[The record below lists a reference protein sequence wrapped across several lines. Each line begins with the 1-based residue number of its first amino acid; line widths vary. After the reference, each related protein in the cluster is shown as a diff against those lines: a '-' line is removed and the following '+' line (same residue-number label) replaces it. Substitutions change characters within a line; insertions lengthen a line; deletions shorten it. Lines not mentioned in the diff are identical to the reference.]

1 MNRPAPYQNHVHTEQ
16 NLDHYL
22 TQTTLVPGG
31 GPFNNGMGGVAQTAG
46 AVSVGILA
54 PAAGIQASGE
64 RCIASTFDELKEA
77 VEEKTCPTV
86 LLQGAGKYEMEEEII
101 VRRRVSIIGNPS
113 LMPTLDAQESP
124 RSFRVMVRRSASIGS
139 AVGYGFGVWG
149 LTDSDCDRTATPLTP
164 SPHTNHPRTSPARI
178 WTCASCSSS

>member
-1 MNRPAPYQNHVHTEQ
+1 MHTHTEQ
-16 NLDHYL
+16 PLDNHRH
-22 TQTTLVPGG
+22 TQSTLVPGG

-86 LLQGAGKYEMEEEII
+86 LLQGAGKYEVEEEII

-124 RSFRVMVRRSASIGS
+124 RSFRVMVRPTSIG
-139 AVGYGFGVWG
+139 VGDG
-149 LTDSDCDRTATPLTP
+149 LGL
-164 SPHTNHPRTSPARI
+164 
-178 WTCASCSSS
+178 